1 MNNRSFTIY
10 NRIGF
15 GLFIIYCLL
24 FISTPSALAEE
35 PAPTP
40 YTLLAPIPLG
50 DTNAPVSTAT
60 TATFL
65 PGLFRLM
72 IAIASG
78 LAVIMLIYAGVKYI
92 STDAFGG
99 KEEAKGIIENA
110 LWGLLLAMSAWL
122 ILNTINPNLVNLS
135 LNIDRLPTTGNA
147 NPGTGGASAGGGGG
161 LSAEEVRN
169 QFEAENIGVADGII
183 LAGLRQST
191 IDEVVRLHNEC
202 GCNVTVTSATGGV
215 HREGEID
222 HGSGYKV
229 DLRSRNEG
237 EALTNFITTNYQEV
251 ARRSNGDRVFRSP
264 GGVPYVWET
273 NRPANAGSQWAPHWD
288 VAVSGG

>member
-1 MNNRSFTIY
+1 MRWMLVPLFLLTSFS
-10 NRIGF
+10 
-15 GLFIIYCLL
+15 LL
-24 FISTPSALAEE
+24 PTPTLAADPE
-35 PAPTP
+35 PTP
-40 YTLLAPIPLG
+40 YTLLAPIPIDESCNGKG
-50 DTNAPVSTAT
+50 DPNEVCQTT
-60 TATFL
+60 TAKFL
-65 PGLFRLM
+65 PGLFKLM

-99 KEEAKGIIENA
+99 KEEAKGIIEDA

-122 ILNTINPNLVNLS
+122 ILNTINPNLVYLNLS
-135 LNIDRLPTTGNA
+135 IDRIPTTIDTNSKK
-147 NPGTGGASAGGGGG
+147 SAVGEGG

-169 QFEAENIGVADGII
+169 QFDAENIDFDPTII
-183 LAGLRQST
+183 LAGLRQGT
-191 IDEVVRLHNEC
+191 IDEVVRLHNQC
-202 GCNVTVTSATGGV
+202 GCNVIVTSATGGT

-229 DLRSRNEG
+229 DLRSRNDG
-237 EALTNFITTNYQEV
+237 EALTNFITSTYQEV
-251 ARRSNGDRVFRSP
+251 RPRSNGDRVFQSP

-273 NRPANAGSQWAPHWD
+273 HRPPNAGSQWAPHWD